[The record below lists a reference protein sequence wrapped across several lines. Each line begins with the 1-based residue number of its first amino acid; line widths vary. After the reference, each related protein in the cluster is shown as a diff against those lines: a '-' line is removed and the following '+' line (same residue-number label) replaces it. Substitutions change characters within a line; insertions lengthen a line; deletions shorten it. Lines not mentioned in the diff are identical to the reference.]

1 MANDYMAK
9 LAADLD
15 GMTMG
20 GLASKG
26 RYGDTMIAHINPQE
40 AEMLMEEGG
49 SGTINPMTGLPEFF
63 DWADDSGGMSFD
75 ESSGDIDYSGGAGT
89 GGGGASG
96 GDTGGGVMDA
106 EDAEAYT
113 QAAIE
118 DPDIPLSAIGS
129 VDDIADVADQFGL
142 TIEEAAEFLGP
153 TGVGRGGSGEFE
165 GFGVGRSGDT
175 IGALNRSFNKEG
187 IPQEFVPYYNSLKD
201 RGLSNEQAMA
211 TLAAVA
217 GTPGGAGAL
226 SSGYTDGYSYGGPMG
241 TLEDLIET
249 GQTASLEQRAKKARE
264 EAAKKEQ
271 EVGYLA
277 GGIETETKQG
287 FGDRFASMLG
297 LDDFSLDSLNPL
309 STTVSPKDQA
319 VLDSYSAQ
327 GLEVKSPSV
336 MGNILGGIG
345 SSLLSTPIAVAKYV
359 GEQLTDTDII
369 GLATDPVTGFEYLIE
384 SGGGLQL
391 AADQLGD
398 APNQDAGNEPTPTIT
413 KKRKEETKSDPEDI
427 TKNVNK
433 PGFPQQKLPRLT
445 PFGQTE
451 LANIYGSD
459 DPLFN
464 KYATGIQA
472 LV

>member
-63 DWADDSGGMSFD
+63 YGS
-75 ESSGDIDYSGGAGT
+75 
-89 GGGGASG
+89 GGGANEGSGPGDDSSG
-96 GDTGGGVMDA
+96 GDDAVGGD
-106 EDAEAYT
+106 
-113 QAAIE
+113 
-118 DPDIPLSAIGS
+118 LSF
-129 VDDIADVADQFGL
+129 DYDL
-142 TIEEAAEFLGP
+142 EEAADIAAAEQAAEEAAYTDAQTPEEQQYNLPPGTLDLV
-153 TGVGRGGSGEFE
+153 TGVGRGGPGEF
-165 GFGVGRSGDT
+165 SGGPDDPAST
-175 IGALNRSFNKEG
+175 IDALDRIFNKEG
-187 IPQEFVPYYNSLKD
+187 IPKEFVPYYNSLKD
-201 RGLSNEQAMA
+201 RGLTNEQAMA

-217 GTPGGAGAL
+217 GTPGGAASL
-226 SSGYTDGYSYGGPMG
+226 TSGYTDGYSYGGPMG

-249 GQTASLEQRAKKARE
+249 GQTASLERRAKKARE
-264 EAAKKEQ
+264 KQEKKDKENEGPFDEAGEFQQ
-271 EVGYLA
+271 EPGVMD
-277 GGIETETKQG
+277 K
-287 FGDRFASMLG
+287 FASILG
-297 LDDFSLDSLNPL
+297 LDDFSLDSLNPFSTKQL
-309 STTVSPKDQA
+309 SPQQQA
-319 VLDSYSAQ
+319 IKSSLSDQ
-327 GLEVKSPSV
+327 GLIVQDRST
-336 MGNILGGIG
+336 MDYIFGGLG
-345 SSLLSTPIAVAKYV
+345 SSLLSKPMAAAKFIA
-359 GEQLTDTDII
+359 EQATDTGIFA
-369 GLATDPVTGFEYLIE
+369 LATDPVTGFEYLVDN
-384 SGGGLQL
+384 SGGLQL